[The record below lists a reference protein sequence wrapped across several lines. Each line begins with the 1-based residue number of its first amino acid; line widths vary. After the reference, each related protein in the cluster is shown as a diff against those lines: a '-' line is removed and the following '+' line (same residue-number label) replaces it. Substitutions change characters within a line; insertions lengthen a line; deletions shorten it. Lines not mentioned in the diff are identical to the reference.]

1 MPVSRP
7 TRVLIVAQQAADSPD
22 LVRAVARRAGQGP
35 CSFALMVPVARGGL
49 HRVGDPRNRTYEDAE
64 AQLNASLPLVSR
76 ACGEDVVGFVGVSD
90 PLAAVEDA
98 LDLLGFDEVI
108 IAMPPISASRWRDL
122 ELPGKVRALGVDVTV
137 VVTRQDPES
146 EPAA

>member
-1 MPVSRP
+1 MPVSRS
-7 TRVLIVAQQAADSPD
+7 TRVLIVAHHAGDSPE

-35 CSFALMVPVARGGL
+35 CSFAVMVPVARPGL
-49 HRVGDPRNRTYEDAE
+49 HRVGDPRNRDYEDAE
-64 AQLNASLPLVSR
+64 AQLKASLPLVSR
-76 ACGEDVVGFVGVSD
+76 ASGDDVVGFVGVSD

-98 LDLLGFDEVI
+98 LNLLGFDEVI

-122 ELPGKVRALGVDVTV
+122 ELPGKVRALGVGVTV
-137 VVTRQDPES
+137 VLVRQDPER

>member
-7 TRVLIVAQQAADSPD
+7 TRVLIVAHQAVDGSE
-22 LVRAVARRAGQGP
+22 LVWAVACRAGQGP
-35 CSFALMVPVARGGL
+35 CSFAVMVPVARRGL
-49 HRVGDPRNRTYEDAE
+49 HRVRDPRNRDYEDAE

-76 ACGEDVVGFVGVSD
+76 ACGEDVIGFVGVSD

-98 LDLLGFDEVI
+98 LNLLGFDEVI
-108 IAMPPISASRWRDL
+108 IAMPPMSASRWRDL